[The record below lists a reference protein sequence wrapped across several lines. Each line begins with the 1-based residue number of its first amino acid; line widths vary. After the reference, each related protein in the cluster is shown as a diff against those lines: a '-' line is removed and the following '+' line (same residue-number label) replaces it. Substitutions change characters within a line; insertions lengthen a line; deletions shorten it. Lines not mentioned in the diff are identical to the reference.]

1 MKKLI
6 VLIGLVVFAGNAFA
20 QVWYTKNGYISFF
33 SHTSVEDIKAENFEV
48 VSFIDT
54 DKGEVRFQLLIKGF
68 QFPKAAMQQHFNSA
82 SYMNSDL
89 YPKAEFK
96 GAITNMQAVN
106 FGKDGTYKVEIAG
119 DLTMHGVT
127 KKIQEGGN
135 ITVKDGKVSSN
146 AVLKI
151 LRSDFNITTP
161 SFTAAKI
168 AQEIEVTVKCE
179 YEPYKK
185 K

>member
-1 MKKLI
+1 
-6 VLIGLVVFAGNAFA
+6 
-20 QVWYTKNGYISFF
+20 
-33 SHTSVEDIKAENFEV
+33 
-48 VSFIDT
+48 
-54 DKGEVRFQLLIKGF
+54 
-68 QFPKAAMQQHFNSA
+68 
-82 SYMNSDL
+82 
-89 YPKAEFK
+89 
-96 GAITNMQAVN
+96 MQAVN